1 MFNVRPNLRA
11 PGFNVREPEEE
22 VPGFRLNADGT
33 IGKPPMTAARPD
45 GTSFDIFEPQSQNA
59 WPPPYLAFARGG
71 GIGGR
76 ELPVN
81 DGRSPFPNAAG
92 GGRQADGPQAS
103 NLLFDPS
110 TPRAVTPVRCDST
123 GGAFSC
129 TTPGGT
135 SFGPLPAPKGFP
147 ATIGPDSGSHH
158 QYRYESAPLYN
169 PKEVMR
175 QAIERPTFG
184 PSDRNSP
191 ATRDG
196 TANEATPQPY
206 HSITEAVKAAT
217 GMHGFPMGPVKSH
230 VTEDQH
236 GNTVVVN
243 VTEPGHVLFPGYVV
257 HSIVKSDDGSYRLV
271 TEGEGL
277 GLLQSKHAPEKLR
290 DVINRQTWEE
300 YQKQTLDRAK
310 PR

>member
-33 IGKPPMTAARPD
+33 IGKPPMTAAKPD
-45 GTSFDIFEPQSQNA
+45 GNPFDIFEPQPRVPGHRRT
-59 WPPPYLAFARGG
+59 WPSPEEAAR
-71 GIGGR
+71 R
-76 ELPVN
+76 P
-81 DGRSPFPNAAG
+81 RAAG
-92 GGRQADGPQAS
+92 ERWTVFLPERRRRRAPGRWTPGQQPAFRS
-103 NLLFDPS
+103 FDAA
-110 TPRAVTPVRCDST
+110 RRNAGQMQST

-158 QYRYESAPLYN
+158 QYRYKSAPFYN

-206 HSITEAVKAAT
+206 HSIAEAVKAAT
-217 GMHGFPMGPVKSH
+217 GMHGFPAGTGQIPC
-230 VTEDQH
+230 
-236 GNTVVVN
+236 
-243 VTEPGHVLFPGYVV
+243 
-257 HSIVKSDDGSYRLV
+257 
-271 TEGEGL
+271 
-277 GLLQSKHAPEKLR
+277 HAR
-290 DVINRQTWEE
+290 TSTAIRSSST
-300 YQKQTLDRAK
+300 
-310 PR
+310 

>member
-1 MFNVRPNLRA
+1 
-11 PGFNVREPEEE
+11 
-22 VPGFRLNADGT
+22 
-33 IGKPPMTAARPD
+33 
-45 GTSFDIFEPQSQNA
+45 
-59 WPPPYLAFARGG
+59 
-71 GIGGR
+71 
-76 ELPVN
+76 
-81 DGRSPFPNAAG
+81 
-92 GGRQADGPQAS
+92 
-103 NLLFDPS
+103 
-110 TPRAVTPVRCDST
+110 
-123 GGAFSC
+123 
-129 TTPGGT
+129 
-135 SFGPLPAPKGFP
+135 LPAPKGFP

-158 QYRYESAPLYN
+158 QYRYESAPFYN

-184 PSDRNSP
+184 PSDLNSP
-191 ATRDG
+191 ATREG

-206 HSITEAVKAAT
+206 HSIAEAVKAAA
-217 GMHGFPMGPVKSH
+217 GMHGLPLGPVKSH

-271 TEGEGL
+271 TKGEGL

-290 DVINRQTWEE
+290 DIINRQTWEG
-300 YQKQTLDRAK
+300 YQKDTLDRAK

>member
-1 MFNVRPNLRA
+1 V
-11 PGFNVREPEEE
+11 PGFNVRELEEE
-22 VPGFRLNADGT
+22 VAGFHLNADGM
-33 IGKPPMTAARPD
+33 IGKPPTTAAKPD
-45 GTSFDIFEPQSQNA
+45 GNPFDIFEPQPLAA
-59 WPPPYLAFARGG
+59 WPPPYLALARGG
-71 GIGGR
+71 GA
-76 ELPVN
+76 ELPAD
-81 DGRSPFPNAAG
+81 DGQSRFPNAAAVE
-92 GGRQADGPQAS
+92 RRTDGPQAS

-110 TPRAVTPVRCDST
+110 TPRTMTPVRCEST
-123 GGAFSC
+123 GGEFSC

-158 QYRYESAPLYN
+158 QYRYESAPFYN

-184 PSDRNSP
+184 PSDLNSP
-191 ATRDG
+191 ATREG

-206 HSITEAVKAAT
+206 HSIAEAVKAAT
-217 GMHGFPMGPVKSH
+217 GLHGLPLGPVKSR
-230 VTEDQH
+230 VTQDQH

-257 HSIVKSDDGSYRLV
+257 HAIVKSEDGSYRLV

-277 GLLQSKHAPEKLR
+277 GLLQSKLAPEKVR
-290 DVINRQTWEE
+290 DIINRQTWEG
-300 YQKQTLDRAK
+300 YQKEILDRAK

>member
-1 MFNVRPNLRA
+1 MFNVRPNLRV

-22 VPGFRLNADGT
+22 VSGFRLNADGT
-33 IGKPPMTAARPD
+33 IGKAPTTAAKPD
-45 GTSFDIFEPQSQNA
+45 GNPFDIFEPQPLAA

-71 GIGGR
+71 GP
-76 ELPVN
+76 ELPAD
-81 DGRSPFPNAAG
+81 DGQSRFPNAAAVE
-92 GGRQADGPQAS
+92 RRTDGPQAS

-110 TPRAVTPVRCDST
+110 TPRAMTPVRCEST
-123 GGAFSC
+123 GGEFGC

-158 QYRYESAPLYN
+158 HYRYESAPFHN

-184 PSDRNSP
+184 PSDLNSP
-191 ATRDG
+191 ATREG

-206 HSITEAVKAAT
+206 HSIAEAVKAAT
-217 GMHGFPMGPVKSH
+217 GLHGLPLGPVKSR
-230 VTEDQH
+230 VTQDQH

-277 GLLQSKHAPEKLR
+277 GLLQSKLAPEKLR
-290 DVINRQTWEE
+290 DVINRQTWEG
-300 YQKQTLDRAK
+300 YQKEILDRAK

>member
-1 MFNVRPNLRA
+1 MFNVRPNSRV

-33 IGKPPMTAARPD
+33 IGKAPITAAKPND
-45 GTSFDIFEPQSQNA
+45 NPFNILEPQPLAA
-59 WPPPYLAFARGG
+59 WPPPYLAFAKGA
-71 GIGGR
+71 GIGGL
-76 ELPVN
+76 ELPTD
-81 DGRSPFPNAAG
+81 DGQSPFPSAAAG
-92 GGRQADGPQAS
+92 ERRTDGPRAS

-110 TPRAVTPVRCDST
+110 TPPAMTPVRCEST
-123 GGAFSC
+123 GGEFGC

-135 SFGPLPAPKGFP
+135 SFGSLPAPKGFP

-158 QYRYESAPLYN
+158 QYRYESAPFYN

-184 PSDRNSP
+184 PSDLNSP
-191 ATRDG
+191 ATREG
-196 TANEATPQPY
+196 TANEATPEPY
-206 HSITEAVKAAT
+206 HSIAEAVKAAT
-217 GMHGFPMGPVKSH
+217 GMHGLPLGPVKSR
-230 VTEDQH
+230 VTQDQH

-257 HSIVKSDDGSYRLV
+257 HSIVKSGDGSYRLV

-277 GLLQSKHAPEKLR
+277 GLLQSKLAPEKLR
-290 DVINRQTWEE
+290 DIINRQTWEG
-300 YQKQTLDRAK
+300 YQKEILDRAK

>member
-1 MFNVRPNLRA
+1 MFNVRPDLRV
-11 PGFNVREPEEE
+11 PGFNVREPEQE

-33 IGKPPMTAARPD
+33 IGKAPTAAAKPND
-45 GTSFDIFEPQSQNA
+45 NPSGIFEPQPLA
-59 WPPPYLAFARGG
+59 VWPPPYLAFAGAFARGG
-71 GIGGR
+71 GIGGP
-76 ELPVN
+76 ELPM
-81 DGRSPFPNAAG
+81 DDRQNAAVDE
-92 GGRQADGPQAS
+92 RRMDGPQAG

-110 TPRAVTPVRCDST
+110 TPRAMTPVRCEST
-123 GGAFSC
+123 DGAFSC

-147 ATIGPDSGSHH
+147 ATIGTESGSHH
-158 QYRYESAPLYN
+158 QYRYESAPFYN

-175 QAIERPTFG
+175 QVIERPTFG

-191 ATRDG
+191 ATREG

-206 HSITEAVKAAT
+206 HSIAEAVKAAT
-217 GMHGFPMGPVKSH
+217 GMHGWPVGPVKSH
-230 VTEDQH
+230 VMEDQH
-236 GNTVVVN
+236 GNKVVVN

-277 GLLQSKHAPEKLR
+277 GLLQSKQAPEKLR
-290 DVINRQTWEE
+290 DIINRQTWEG
-300 YQKQTLDRAK
+300 YQKEILDRAK

>member
-1 MFNVRPNLRA
+1 MFNVRPDLRV
-11 PGFNVREPEEE
+11 PGFNVREAEEE

-33 IGKPPMTAARPD
+33 IGKTPTTAVKPS
-45 GTSFDIFEPQSQNA
+45 GHPFDIFEPQPLAA

-71 GIGGR
+71 DIGGA
-76 ELPVN
+76 EVTTD
-81 DGRSPFPNAAG
+81 DGQSRFPNAAAVE
-92 GGRQADGPQAS
+92 RRTDGPQAG

-110 TPRAVTPVRCDST
+110 TSRAVTPVRCEST
-123 GGAFSC
+123 GGEFSC
-129 TTPGGT
+129 TSPGGT

-158 QYRYESAPLYN
+158 QYRYESAPFYN

-184 PSDRNSP
+184 PGHLNRP
-191 ATRDG
+191 ATREG
-196 TANEATPQPY
+196 TANEATPEHY
-206 HSITEAVKAAT
+206 HSIAEAVKAAT
-217 GMHGFPMGPVKSH
+217 GMHGFPVGPVKSR

-277 GLLQSKHAPEKLR
+277 GLLQSKQAPEKLR
-290 DVINRQTWEE
+290 DIINRQTWEA
-300 YQKQTLDRAK
+300 YQKEILDRAK

>member
-1 MFNVRPNLRA
+1 VFNVRPNLRV
-11 PGFNVREPEEE
+11 PGFNVREPKEE
-22 VPGFRLNADGT
+22 VPEFRLNADGT
-33 IGKPPMTAARPD
+33 MGQAPRAAAKPD
-45 GTSFDIFEPQSQNA
+45 GNPFDIFEPQPQGA

-71 GIGGR
+71 GIGGPG
-76 ELPVN
+76 LPAN
-81 DGRSPFPNAAG
+81 DGRPPFPNAGAG
-92 GGRQADGPQAS
+92 AGAGERQADGPEAS

-110 TPRAVTPVRCDST
+110 MPRAVTPVRCEST

-147 ATIGPDSGSHH
+147 ATIGPENGSHH
-158 QYRYESAPLYN
+158 QYRYESAPFYN

-184 PSDRNSP
+184 PSDLNSP
-191 ATRDG
+191 ATREG
-196 TANEATPQPY
+196 APNEATPQPY
-206 HSITEAVKAAT
+206 HSIAEAVKAAT
-217 GMHGFPMGPVKSH
+217 GMHGLPVGPVKSH
-230 VTEDQH
+230 VTEDQR

-257 HSIVKSDDGSYRLV
+257 HSIVKSEDGSYKLV
-271 TEGEGL
+271 AEGEG
-277 GLLQSKHAPEKLR
+277 
-290 DVINRQTWEE
+290 
-300 YQKQTLDRAK
+300 LDRAK

>member
-1 MFNVRPNLRA
+1 MFNVRPNLRV
-11 PGFNVREPEEE
+11 PGFDVREPEEE

-33 IGKPPMTAARPD
+33 IGKAPMTAATSTGHPFDMFQPRPM
-45 GTSFDIFEPQSQNA
+45 A
-59 WPPPYLAFARGG
+59 VWPPPYLAFGRGVGVG
-71 GIGGR
+71 GP
-76 ELPVN
+76 ELPAD
-81 DGRSPFPNAAG
+81 DGQSPFPGAAAG
-92 GGRQADGPQAS
+92 ERRTEGPQAS

-110 TPRAVTPVRCDST
+110 TPRTMTPVRCESR
-123 GGAFSC
+123 GGELGC

-158 QYRYESAPLYN
+158 QYRYESAPFYN

-184 PSDRNSP
+184 PSDLNSP
-191 ATRDG
+191 ATREG
-196 TANEATPQPY
+196 MANEATPQPY
-206 HSITEAVKAAT
+206 HTIAEAMKAAT
-217 GMHGFPMGPVKSH
+217 GMHGLPLGPVKSH

-243 VTEPGHVLFPGYVV
+243 VTEPGHVLFPGYVI

-290 DVINRQTWEE
+290 DIINRQTWEG
-300 YQKQTLDRAK
+300 YQNEILDRAK

>member
-1 MFNVRPNLRA
+1 MFNVRPNLRV
-11 PGFNVREPEEE
+11 PGFNVRQPEDE

-33 IGKPPMTAARPD
+33 IGEAPMAAAKPSDNP
-45 GTSFDIFEPQSQNA
+45 FDILQPQSPAA
-59 WPPPYLAFARGG
+59 WPPPYLAFDKGA
-71 GIGGR
+71 
-76 ELPVN
+76 
-81 DGRSPFPNAAG
+81 DGRSPFPSAAAG
-92 GGRQADGPQAS
+92 ERRTDGPQGG
-103 NLLFDPS
+103 NLVFDAA
-110 TPRAVTPVRCDST
+110 TPRTMIPIRCEST
-123 GGAFSC
+123 VGEFGC

-147 ATIGPDSGSHH
+147 ATIGPESGSHH
-158 QYRYESAPLYN
+158 QYRYESAPFYN

-184 PSDRNSP
+184 PSDRVSP
-191 ATRDG
+191 ATRQG

-206 HSITEAVKAAT
+206 HSIAEAVKAAT
-217 GMHGFPMGPVKSH
+217 GMHGFPVGPVKSH

-290 DVINRQTWEE
+290 DIINRQTWEG
-300 YQKQTLDRAK
+300 YQKEIVDRAK

>member
-1 MFNVRPNLRA
+1 MA
-11 PGFNVREPEEE
+11 
-22 VPGFRLNADGT
+22 
-33 IGKPPMTAARPD
+33 IHS
-45 GTSFDIFEPQSQNA
+45 TSSNRNPRSA

-76 ELPVN
+76 ELPAN
-81 DGRSPFPNAAG
+81 DGRSSLPERRRRSSA
-92 GGRQADGPQAS
+92 RTDGPQAS

-110 TPRAVTPVRCDST
+110 TPRAVTPVRCEST

-158 QYRYESAPLYN
+158 QYRYELAPFYN

-217 GMHGFPMGPVKSH
+217 GLHGFAAGTGQIPCHRGPAR
-230 VTEDQH
+230 QH
-236 GNTVVVN
+236 GRRQRDRTW
-243 VTEPGHVLFPGYVV
+243 PRSFPG
-257 HSIVKSDDGSYRLV
+257 
-271 TEGEGL
+271 
-277 GLLQSKHAPEKLR
+277 LR
-290 DVINRQTWEE
+290 RSLHRQV
-300 YQKQTLDRAK
+300 R
-310 PR
+310 